1 MRNQDLDALKT
12 REQEAF
18 SLKQNA
24 WKKYDEAKTRC
35 SELHDAMQSAWNE
48 RVSVRDVMN
57 REYEAMQND
66 NNNYRAVWDE
76 YGRIRD
82 YNNAKIES
90 LRSEADYEHREM
102 IRCFDQASSCYQYG
116 DKSEAPYWSEQGHSH
131 KNLRDQL
138 NCQISE
144 LCREVK
150 AAKQNAEM
158 RANKT
163 NSSAFHRAKEAFDDA
178 KNRHEAFQAGFKRL
192 KAERDQFKLEFHRAE
207 AEHRKLKEQFQR
219 KLNEIKTN
227 NRREREATL
236 DKAGVSLFERS
247 DAKIV
252 KKSDGTI
259 QVYHGGIGSGD
270 GYGHGHT
277 ALDQFGNKTYD
288 RDAFAEHG
296 KQNYVDNEKRDY
308 NSYSEYRNTALKNR
322 PSHGGWTSLER
333 GVIFDSNNRTYDVTF
348 RQGLGH
354 NDGQTL
360 ISDGHISG
368 KKFNEHHSHYGNN
381 DKSRFPNEPNRI
393 EDSSRHKNDDSYS
406 GPEH

>member
-18 SLKQNA
+18 SLKQKA

-48 RVSVRDVMN
+48 RVSARDVMN

-219 KLNEIKTN
+219 KLDEIKTN
-227 NRREREATL
+227 NKREREEAL

-277 ALDQFGNKTYD
+277 AIDQFGNKTYD
-288 RDAFAEHG
+288 RKAFTEHG
-296 KQNYVDNEKRDY
+296 KQNYVDNEDGSWSFRLWRQAAKGYANKKDPDHFTDILY
-308 NSYSEYRNTALKNR
+308 
-322 PSHGGWTSLER
+322 GGSK
-333 GVIFDSNNRTYDVTF
+333 GNIK
-348 RQGLGH
+348 G
-354 NDGQTL
+354 
-360 ISDGHISG
+360 DGHGHMIVENSTG
-368 KKFNEHHSHYGNN
+368 DIVFHRDMDGNI
-381 DKSRFPNEPNRI
+381 DVIDHERCPGINEPKKKR
-393 EDSSRHKNDDSYS
+393 
-406 GPEH
+406 

>member
-18 SLKQNA
+18 SFKQNA

-35 SELHDAMQSAWNE
+35 SELHDAMQSAWDE
-48 RVSVRDVMN
+48 RVSARDVMN
-57 REYEAMQND
+57 HEYEAMQND

-192 KAERDQFKLEFHRAE
+192 KAERDQFKLEFHRTE

-219 KLNEIKTN
+219 KLDEIKTN
-227 NRREREATL
+227 NKREREETL

-259 QVYHGGIGSGD
+259 QVYHGGVGSGD

-288 RDAFAEHG
+288 RKAFTEHG
-296 KQNYVDNEKRDY
+296 KQNYVDNEDGSWSFRLWRQAAKGYANKKDPDHFTDILY
-308 NSYSEYRNTALKNR
+308 
-322 PSHGGWTSLER
+322 GGSK
-333 GVIFDSNNRTYDVTF
+333 GNIK
-348 RQGLGH
+348 G
-354 NDGQTL
+354 
-360 ISDGHISG
+360 DGHGHMIVENSTG
-368 KKFNEHHSHYGNN
+368 DIVFHRDMDGNI
-381 DKSRFPNEPNRI
+381 DVIDHERCPGINEPKKKR
-393 EDSSRHKNDDSYS
+393 
-406 GPEH
+406 

>member
-35 SELHDAMQSAWNE
+35 SELHDAMQSAWDE
-48 RVSVRDVMN
+48 RVSARDVMN
-57 REYEAMQND
+57 HEYEAMQND

-163 NSSAFHRAKEAFDDA
+163 NSSAFHRAKEAFNDA
-178 KNRHEAFQAGFKRL
+178 KNRHEAFQTGFKRL
-192 KAERDQFKLEFHRAE
+192 KAERDQLKLEFHRAE

-219 KLNEIKTN
+219 KLDEIKTN
-227 NRREREATL
+227 NKREREETL

-259 QVYHGGIGSGD
+259 QVYHGGVGSGD

-288 RDAFAEHG
+288 RKAFTEHG
-296 KQNYVDNEKRDY
+296 KQNYVDNEDGSWSFRLW
-308 NSYSEYRNTALKNR
+308 RQTAKGYANKKDHDHFTDILY
-322 PSHGGWTSLER
+322 GGSK
-333 GVIFDSNNRTYDVTF
+333 GNIK
-348 RQGLGH
+348 G
-354 NDGQTL
+354 
-360 ISDGHISG
+360 DGHGHMIVENSTG
-368 KKFNEHHSHYGNN
+368 DIVFHRDMDGNI
-381 DKSRFPNEPNRI
+381 DVIDHERCPGINEPKKKR
-393 EDSSRHKNDDSYS
+393 
-406 GPEH
+406 

>member
-24 WKKYDEAKTRC
+24 WKKYDETKTRC

-48 RVSVRDVMN
+48 RVSARDVMN

-82 YNNAKIES
+82 YNNAKIEG

-178 KNRHEAFQAGFKRL
+178 KNKHEAFQAGFKRL

-219 KLNEIKTN
+219 KLDEIKTN
-227 NRREREATL
+227 NKREREETL

-296 KQNYVDNEKRDY
+296 MQNYVDNEDGSWSFRLWRQAAKGYANKKDPDHFTDILY
-308 NSYSEYRNTALKNR
+308 
-322 PSHGGWTSLER
+322 GGSK
-333 GVIFDSNNRTYDVTF
+333 GNIK
-348 RQGLGH
+348 G
-354 NDGQTL
+354 
-360 ISDGHISG
+360 DGHGHMIVENSTG
-368 KKFNEHHSHYGNN
+368 DIVFHRDMDGNI
-381 DKSRFPNEPNRI
+381 DVIDHERCPGINEPKKKR
-393 EDSSRHKNDDSYS
+393 
-406 GPEH
+406 

>member
-12 REQEAF
+12 REQDAF

-48 RVSVRDVMN
+48 RVSARDVMN

-82 YNNAKIES
+82 YNNAKIEG

-138 NCQISE
+138 NYQISE

-219 KLNEIKTN
+219 KLDEIKTN
-227 NRREREATL
+227 NRREREETL
-236 DKAGVSLFERS
+236 DKAVVSLFERS

-288 RDAFAEHG
+288 RKAFTEHG
-296 KQNYVDNEKRDY
+296 KQNYVDNEDGSWSFRLWRQAAKGYANKKDPDHFTDILY
-308 NSYSEYRNTALKNR
+308 
-322 PSHGGWTSLER
+322 GGSK
-333 GVIFDSNNRTYDVTF
+333 GNIK
-348 RQGLGH
+348 G
-354 NDGQTL
+354 
-360 ISDGHISG
+360 DGHGHMIVENSTG
-368 KKFNEHHSHYGNN
+368 DIVFHRDMDGNI
-381 DKSRFPNEPNRI
+381 DVIDHERCPGINEPKKKR
-393 EDSSRHKNDDSYS
+393 
-406 GPEH
+406 

>member
-18 SLKQNA
+18 SFKQNA

-48 RVSVRDVMN
+48 RVSARDVMN
-57 REYEAMQND
+57 HEYEAMQND

-178 KNRHEAFQAGFKRL
+178 KNKHEAFQAGFKRL

-219 KLNEIKTN
+219 KLDEIKTN
-227 NRREREATL
+227 NKREREETL

-288 RDAFAEHG
+288 RKAFTEHG
-296 KQNYVDNEKRDY
+296 KQNYVDNEDGSWSFRLWRQAAKGYANKKDPDHFTDILY
-308 NSYSEYRNTALKNR
+308 
-322 PSHGGWTSLER
+322 GGSK
-333 GVIFDSNNRTYDVTF
+333 GNIK
-348 RQGLGH
+348 G
-354 NDGQTL
+354 
-360 ISDGHISG
+360 DGHGHMIVENSTG
-368 KKFNEHHSHYGNN
+368 DIVFHRDMDGNI
-381 DKSRFPNEPNRI
+381 DVIDHERCPGINEPKKKR
-393 EDSSRHKNDDSYS
+393 
-406 GPEH
+406 

>member
-18 SLKQNA
+18 SLKQKA

-48 RVSVRDVMN
+48 RVSARDVMN
-57 REYEAMQND
+57 HEYEAMQND

-192 KAERDQFKLEFHRAE
+192 KAERDQFKLEFHRTE

-219 KLNEIKTN
+219 KLDEIKTN
-227 NRREREATL
+227 NKREREETL

-259 QVYHGGIGSGD
+259 QVYHGGIGFGD

-288 RDAFAEHG
+288 RKAFIEHG
-296 KQNYVDNEKRDY
+296 KQNYVDNEDGSWSFRLWRQAAKGYANKKDPDHFTDILY
-308 NSYSEYRNTALKNR
+308 
-322 PSHGGWTSLER
+322 GGSK
-333 GVIFDSNNRTYDVTF
+333 GNIK
-348 RQGLGH
+348 G
-354 NDGQTL
+354 
-360 ISDGHISG
+360 DGHGHMIVENSTG
-368 KKFNEHHSHYGNN
+368 DIVFHRDMDGNI
-381 DKSRFPNEPNRI
+381 DVIDHERCPGINEPKKKR
-393 EDSSRHKNDDSYS
+393 
-406 GPEH
+406 

>member
-1 MRNQDLDALKT
+1 MRNQDLDALKI

-35 SELHDAMQSAWNE
+35 SELHDAMQSAWDK
-48 RVSVRDVMN
+48 RVSTRDVMN

-116 DKSEAPYWSEQGHSH
+116 NKSEAPYWSEQGHSH

-138 NCQISE
+138 NYQVSE

-178 KNRHEAFQAGFKRL
+178 KNKHEAFQAGFKRL

-219 KLNEIKTN
+219 KLDEIKTN
-227 NRREREATL
+227 NKREREETL

-277 ALDQFGNKTYD
+277 ALDQFGNKTYN
-288 RDAFAEHG
+288 RKAFTEHG
-296 KQNYVDNEKRDY
+296 KQNYVDNEDGSWSFRLWRQAAKGYANKKDPDHFTDILY
-308 NSYSEYRNTALKNR
+308 
-322 PSHGGWTSLER
+322 GGSK
-333 GVIFDSNNRTYDVTF
+333 GNIK
-348 RQGLGH
+348 G
-354 NDGQTL
+354 
-360 ISDGHISG
+360 DGHGHMIVENSTG
-368 KKFNEHHSHYGNN
+368 DIVFHRDMDGNI
-381 DKSRFPNEPNRI
+381 DVIDHERCPGINEPKKKR
-393 EDSSRHKNDDSYS
+393 
-406 GPEH
+406 

>member
-12 REQEAF
+12 REQDAF

-48 RVSVRDVMN
+48 RVSARDVMN

-82 YNNAKIES
+82 YNNAKIEG

-219 KLNEIKTN
+219 KLDEIKTN
-227 NRREREATL
+227 NKREREETL

-288 RDAFAEHG
+288 RKAFTEHG
-296 KQNYVDNEKRDY
+296 KQNYVDNEDGSWSFRLWRQAAKGYANKKDPDHFTDILY
-308 NSYSEYRNTALKNR
+308 
-322 PSHGGWTSLER
+322 GGSK
-333 GVIFDSNNRTYDVTF
+333 GNIK
-348 RQGLGH
+348 G
-354 NDGQTL
+354 
-360 ISDGHISG
+360 DGHGHMIVENSTG
-368 KKFNEHHSHYGNN
+368 DIVFHRDMDGNI
-381 DKSRFPNEPNRI
+381 DVIDHERCPGINEPKKKR
-393 EDSSRHKNDDSYS
+393 
-406 GPEH
+406 

>member
-12 REQEAF
+12 REQDAF

-48 RVSVRDVMN
+48 RVSARDVMN

-82 YNNAKIES
+82 YNNAKIEG

-138 NCQISE
+138 NYQISE

-219 KLNEIKTN
+219 KLDEIKTN
-227 NRREREATL
+227 NRREREETQ

-288 RDAFAEHG
+288 RKAFTEHG
-296 KQNYVDNEKRDY
+296 KQNYVDNEDGSWSFRLWRQAAKGYANKKDPDHFTDILY
-308 NSYSEYRNTALKNR
+308 
-322 PSHGGWTSLER
+322 GGSK
-333 GVIFDSNNRTYDVTF
+333 GNIK
-348 RQGLGH
+348 G
-354 NDGQTL
+354 
-360 ISDGHISG
+360 DGHGHMIVENSTG
-368 KKFNEHHSHYGNN
+368 DIVFHRDMDGNI
-381 DKSRFPNEPNRI
+381 DVIDHERCPGINEPKKKR
-393 EDSSRHKNDDSYS
+393 
-406 GPEH
+406 

>member
-12 REQEAF
+12 REQDAF

-48 RVSVRDVMN
+48 RVSARDVMN

-82 YNNAKIES
+82 YNNAKIED

-116 DKSEAPYWSEQGHSH
+116 DKSEASYWSEQGHSH

-138 NCQISE
+138 NYQISE

-219 KLNEIKTN
+219 KLDEIKTN
-227 NRREREATL
+227 NRREREETL

-296 KQNYVDNEKRDY
+296 KQNYVDNEDGSWSFRLWRQAAKGYANKKDPDHFTDILY
-308 NSYSEYRNTALKNR
+308 
-322 PSHGGWTSLER
+322 GGSK
-333 GVIFDSNNRTYDVTF
+333 GNIK
-348 RQGLGH
+348 G
-354 NDGQTL
+354 
-360 ISDGHISG
+360 DGHGHMIVENSTG
-368 KKFNEHHSHYGNN
+368 DIVFHRDMDGNI
-381 DKSRFPNEPNRI
+381 DVIDHERCPGINEPKKKR
-393 EDSSRHKNDDSYS
+393 
-406 GPEH
+406 

>member
-18 SLKQNA
+18 SFKQNA

-48 RVSVRDVMN
+48 RVSARDVMN
-57 REYEAMQND
+57 HEYEAMQND

-219 KLNEIKTN
+219 KLDEIKTN
-227 NRREREATL
+227 NKREREETL

-288 RDAFAEHG
+288 RKAFTEHG
-296 KQNYVDNEKRDY
+296 KQNYVDNEDGSWSFRLWRQAAKGYANKKDPDHFTDILY
-308 NSYSEYRNTALKNR
+308 
-322 PSHGGWTSLER
+322 GGSK
-333 GVIFDSNNRTYDVTF
+333 GNIK
-348 RQGLGH
+348 G
-354 NDGQTL
+354 
-360 ISDGHISG
+360 DGHGHMIVENSTG
-368 KKFNEHHSHYGNN
+368 DIVFHRDMDGNI
-381 DKSRFPNEPNRI
+381 DVIDHERCPGINEPKKKR
-393 EDSSRHKNDDSYS
+393 
-406 GPEH
+406 

>member
-12 REQEAF
+12 IEQEAF

-48 RVSVRDVMN
+48 RVSARDLMN
-57 REYEAMQND
+57 HEYEAMQND

-219 KLNEIKTN
+219 KLDEIKTN
-227 NRREREATL
+227 NKREREETL

-288 RDAFAEHG
+288 RKAFTEHG
-296 KQNYVDNEKRDY
+296 KQNYVDNEDGSWSFRLWRQAAKGYANKKDPDHFTDILY
-308 NSYSEYRNTALKNR
+308 
-322 PSHGGWTSLER
+322 GGSK
-333 GVIFDSNNRTYDVTF
+333 GNIK
-348 RQGLGH
+348 G
-354 NDGQTL
+354 
-360 ISDGHISG
+360 DGHGHMIVENSTG
-368 KKFNEHHSHYGNN
+368 DIVFHRDMDGNI
-381 DKSRFPNEPNRI
+381 DVIDHERCPGINEPKKKR
-393 EDSSRHKNDDSYS
+393 
-406 GPEH
+406 

>member
-1 MRNQDLDALKT
+1 
-12 REQEAF
+12 
-18 SLKQNA
+18 
-24 WKKYDEAKTRC
+24 
-35 SELHDAMQSAWNE
+35 MQSAWNE
-48 RVSVRDVMN
+48 RVSARDVMN
-57 REYEAMQND
+57 HEYEAMQND

-138 NCQISE
+138 NYQISE

-178 KNRHEAFQAGFKRL
+178 KNKHEAFQAGFKRL

-219 KLNEIKTN
+219 KLDEIKTN
-227 NRREREATL
+227 NKREREETL

-288 RDAFAEHG
+288 RKAFTEHG
-296 KQNYVDNEKRDY
+296 KQNYVDNEDGSWSFRLWRQAAKGYANKKDPDHFTDILY
-308 NSYSEYRNTALKNR
+308 
-322 PSHGGWTSLER
+322 GGSK
-333 GVIFDSNNRTYDVTF
+333 GNIK
-348 RQGLGH
+348 G
-354 NDGQTL
+354 
-360 ISDGHISG
+360 DGHGHMIVENSTG
-368 KKFNEHHSHYGNN
+368 DIVFHRDMDGNI
-381 DKSRFPNEPNRI
+381 DVIDHERCPGINEPKKKR
-393 EDSSRHKNDDSYS
+393 
-406 GPEH
+406 

>member
-12 REQEAF
+12 REQDAF

-48 RVSVRDVMN
+48 RVSARDVMN

-82 YNNAKIES
+82 YNNAKIEG
-90 LRSEADYEHREM
+90 LRSEADYEHRET

-138 NCQISE
+138 NYQISE

-219 KLNEIKTN
+219 KLDEIKTN
-227 NRREREATL
+227 NRREREETL

-270 GYGHGHT
+270 GYGHGYT

-288 RDAFAEHG
+288 RKAFTEHG
-296 KQNYVDNEKRDY
+296 KQNYVDNEDGSWSFRLWRQAAKGYANKKDPDHFTDILY
-308 NSYSEYRNTALKNR
+308 
-322 PSHGGWTSLER
+322 GGSK
-333 GVIFDSNNRTYDVTF
+333 GNIK
-348 RQGLGH
+348 G
-354 NDGQTL
+354 
-360 ISDGHISG
+360 DGHGHMIVENSTG
-368 KKFNEHHSHYGNN
+368 DIVFHRDMDGNI
-381 DKSRFPNEPNRI
+381 DVIDHERCPGINEPKKKR
-393 EDSSRHKNDDSYS
+393 
-406 GPEH
+406 

>member
-18 SLKQNA
+18 SFKQNA

-48 RVSVRDVMN
+48 RVSARDVMN
-57 REYEAMQND
+57 HEYEAMQND

-163 NSSAFHRAKEAFDDA
+163 NSSAFHRAKEAFNDA
-178 KNRHEAFQAGFKRL
+178 KNKHEAFQTGFKRL

-219 KLNEIKTN
+219 KLDEIKTN
-227 NRREREATL
+227 NRREREETL

-288 RDAFAEHG
+288 RKAFTEHG
-296 KQNYVDNEKRDY
+296 KQNYVDNEDGSWSFRLWRQAAKGYANKKDPDHFTDILY
-308 NSYSEYRNTALKNR
+308 
-322 PSHGGWTSLER
+322 GGSK
-333 GVIFDSNNRTYDVTF
+333 GNIK
-348 RQGLGH
+348 G
-354 NDGQTL
+354 
-360 ISDGHISG
+360 DGHGHMIVENSTG
-368 KKFNEHHSHYGNN
+368 DIVFHRDMDGNI
-381 DKSRFPNEPNRI
+381 DVIDHERCPGINEPKKKR
-393 EDSSRHKNDDSYS
+393 
-406 GPEH
+406 

>member
-18 SLKQNA
+18 SFKQNA

-35 SELHDAMQSAWNE
+35 SELHDAMQSAWDE
-48 RVSVRDVMN
+48 RVSARDVMN
-57 REYEAMQND
+57 HEYEAMQND

-219 KLNEIKTN
+219 KLDEIKTN
-227 NRREREATL
+227 NKREREETL

-288 RDAFAEHG
+288 RKAFTEHG
-296 KQNYVDNEKRDY
+296 KQNYVDNEDGSWSFRLWRQAAKGYANKKDPDHFTDILY
-308 NSYSEYRNTALKNR
+308 
-322 PSHGGWTSLER
+322 GGSK
-333 GVIFDSNNRTYDVTF
+333 GNIK
-348 RQGLGH
+348 G
-354 NDGQTL
+354 
-360 ISDGHISG
+360 DGHGHMIVENSTG
-368 KKFNEHHSHYGNN
+368 DIVFHRDMDGNI
-381 DKSRFPNEPNRI
+381 DVIDHERCPGINEPKKEAINLYTKTGFFIPSFLIFYFKQRI
-393 EDSSRHKNDDSYS
+393 
-406 GPEH
+406 

>member
-48 RVSVRDVMN
+48 RVSARDVMN

-82 YNNAKIES
+82 YNNAKIEN

-116 DKSEAPYWSEQGHSH
+116 NKSEAPYWSEQGHSH

-138 NCQISE
+138 NYQVSE

-178 KNRHEAFQAGFKRL
+178 KNKHEAFQTGFKRL
-192 KAERDQFKLEFHRAE
+192 KAERDQLKLEFHRAE

-219 KLNEIKTN
+219 KLDEIKTN
-227 NRREREATL
+227 NKREREETL

-296 KQNYVDNEKRDY
+296 KQNYVDNEDGSWSFRLWRQAAKGYANKKDPDHFTDILY
-308 NSYSEYRNTALKNR
+308 
-322 PSHGGWTSLER
+322 GGSK
-333 GVIFDSNNRTYDVTF
+333 GNIK
-348 RQGLGH
+348 G
-354 NDGQTL
+354 
-360 ISDGHISG
+360 DGHGHMIVENSTG
-368 KKFNEHHSHYGNN
+368 DIVFHRDMDGNI
-381 DKSRFPNEPNRI
+381 DVIDHERCPGINEPKKKR
-393 EDSSRHKNDDSYS
+393 
-406 GPEH
+406 

>member
-35 SELHDAMQSAWNE
+35 SELHDAMQSAWDE
-48 RVSVRDVMN
+48 RVSARDVMN
-57 REYEAMQND
+57 HEYEAMQND
-66 NNNYRAVWDE
+66 NNTYRAVWDE

-138 NCQISE
+138 NYQISE

-163 NSSAFHRAKEAFDDA
+163 NSSAFRRAKEAFDDA

-192 KAERDQFKLEFHRAE
+192 KAERDQLKLEFHRAE

-219 KLNEIKTN
+219 KLDEMKTN
-227 NRREREATL
+227 NKREREETL

-277 ALDQFGNKTYD
+277 AIDQFGNKTYD
-288 RDAFAEHG
+288 RKAFTEHG
-296 KQNYVDNEKRDY
+296 KQNYVDSKKRDY

-406 GPEH
+406 GPGH

>member
-12 REQEAF
+12 IEQEAF

-48 RVSVRDVMN
+48 RVSARDLMN
-57 REYEAMQND
+57 HEYEAMQND

-82 YNNAKIES
+82 YNNAKIEG

-178 KNRHEAFQAGFKRL
+178 KNKHEAFQAGFKRL

-219 KLNEIKTN
+219 KLDEIKTN
-227 NRREREATL
+227 NKREREETL

-296 KQNYVDNEKRDY
+296 KQNYVDNEDGSWSFRLWRQAAKGYANKKDPDHFTDILY
-308 NSYSEYRNTALKNR
+308 
-322 PSHGGWTSLER
+322 GGSK
-333 GVIFDSNNRTYDVTF
+333 GNIK
-348 RQGLGH
+348 G
-354 NDGQTL
+354 
-360 ISDGHISG
+360 DGHGHMIVENSTG
-368 KKFNEHHSHYGNN
+368 DIVFHRDMDGNI
-381 DKSRFPNEPNRI
+381 DVIDHERCPGINEPKKEAINLYTKTGFFIPSFLIFYFKQRI
-393 EDSSRHKNDDSYS
+393 
-406 GPEH
+406 

>member
-12 REQEAF
+12 IEQEAF

-48 RVSVRDVMN
+48 RVSARDLMN
-57 REYEAMQND
+57 HEYEVMQND

-138 NCQISE
+138 NYQISE

-192 KAERDQFKLEFHRAE
+192 KAERDQLKLEFHRAE

-219 KLNEIKTN
+219 KLDEIKTN
-227 NRREREATL
+227 NKREREETL

-288 RDAFAEHG
+288 RKAFTEHG
-296 KQNYVDNEKRDY
+296 KQNYVDNEDGSWSFRLWRQAAKGYANKKDPDHFTDILY
-308 NSYSEYRNTALKNR
+308 
-322 PSHGGWTSLER
+322 GGSK
-333 GVIFDSNNRTYDVTF
+333 GNIK
-348 RQGLGH
+348 G
-354 NDGQTL
+354 
-360 ISDGHISG
+360 DGHGHMIVENSTG
-368 KKFNEHHSHYGNN
+368 DIVFHRDMDGNI
-381 DKSRFPNEPNRI
+381 DVIDHERCPGINEPKKKR
-393 EDSSRHKNDDSYS
+393 
-406 GPEH
+406 

>member
-18 SLKQNA
+18 SFKQNA

-35 SELHDAMQSAWNE
+35 SELHDTMQSAWNE
-48 RVSVRDVMN
+48 RVSARDVMN
-57 REYEAMQND
+57 HEYEAMQND

-163 NSSAFHRAKEAFDDA
+163 NSSAFHRAKEAFNDA
-178 KNRHEAFQAGFKRL
+178 KNKHEAFQTGFKRL

-219 KLNEIKTN
+219 KLDEIKTN
-227 NRREREATL
+227 NKRERGETL

-288 RDAFAEHG
+288 RKAFTEHG
-296 KQNYVDNEKRDY
+296 KQNYVDNEDGSWSFRLWRQAAKGYANKKDPDHFTDILY
-308 NSYSEYRNTALKNR
+308 
-322 PSHGGWTSLER
+322 GGSK
-333 GVIFDSNNRTYDVTF
+333 GNIK
-348 RQGLGH
+348 G
-354 NDGQTL
+354 
-360 ISDGHISG
+360 DGHGHMIVENSTG
-368 KKFNEHHSHYGNN
+368 DIVFHRDMDGNI
-381 DKSRFPNEPNRI
+381 DVIDHERCPGINEPKKKR
-393 EDSSRHKNDDSYS
+393 
-406 GPEH
+406 

>member
-35 SELHDAMQSAWNE
+35 SELHDAMQSAWDE
-48 RVSVRDVMN
+48 RVSARDVMN

-66 NNNYRAVWDE
+66 SNNYRAVWDE

-192 KAERDQFKLEFHRAE
+192 KAERDQFKLEFHRTE
-207 AEHRKLKEQFQR
+207 AGHRKLKEQFQR

-296 KQNYVDNEKRDY
+296 KQNYVDNEDGSWSFRLWRQAAKGYANKKDPDHFTDILY
-308 NSYSEYRNTALKNR
+308 
-322 PSHGGWTSLER
+322 GGSK
-333 GVIFDSNNRTYDVTF
+333 GNIK
-348 RQGLGH
+348 G
-354 NDGQTL
+354 
-360 ISDGHISG
+360 DGHGHMIVENSTG
-368 KKFNEHHSHYGNN
+368 DIVFHRDMDGNI
-381 DKSRFPNEPNRI
+381 DVIDHERCPGINEPKKKR
-393 EDSSRHKNDDSYS
+393 
-406 GPEH
+406 

>member
-18 SLKQNA
+18 SLKQKA

-48 RVSVRDVMN
+48 RVSARDVMN

-219 KLNEIKTN
+219 KLDEIKTN
-227 NRREREATL
+227 NKREREEAL

-277 ALDQFGNKTYD
+277 AIDQFGNKTYD
-288 RDAFAEHG
+288 RKAFTEHG
-296 KQNYVDNEKRDY
+296 KQNYVDNEDGSWSFRLWRQAAKGYANKKDPDHFTDILY
-308 NSYSEYRNTALKNR
+308 
-322 PSHGGWTSLER
+322 GGSK
-333 GVIFDSNNRTYDVTF
+333 GNIK
-348 RQGLGH
+348 G
-354 NDGQTL
+354 
-360 ISDGHISG
+360 DGHGHMIIENSTG
-368 KKFNEHHSHYGNN
+368 DIVFHRDMDGNI
-381 DKSRFPNEPNRI
+381 DVIDHERCPGINEPKKKR
-393 EDSSRHKNDDSYS
+393 
-406 GPEH
+406 

>member
-1 MRNQDLDALKT
+1 
-12 REQEAF
+12 
-18 SLKQNA
+18 
-24 WKKYDEAKTRC
+24 
-35 SELHDAMQSAWNE
+35 MQSAWNE
-48 RVSVRDVMN
+48 RVSARDVMN

-82 YNNAKIES
+82 YNNAKIEG

-138 NCQISE
+138 NYQISE

-178 KNRHEAFQAGFKRL
+178 KNKHEAFQTGFKRL
-192 KAERDQFKLEFHRAE
+192 KAERDQLKLEFHRAE

-219 KLNEIKTN
+219 KLDEIKTN
-227 NRREREATL
+227 NKREREETL

-247 DAKIV
+247 DAKII

-288 RDAFAEHG
+288 RKAFAEHG
-296 KQNYVDNEKRDY
+296 KQNYVDNEDGSWSFRLWRQAAKGYANKKDPDHFTDILY
-308 NSYSEYRNTALKNR
+308 
-322 PSHGGWTSLER
+322 GGSK
-333 GVIFDSNNRTYDVTF
+333 GNIK
-348 RQGLGH
+348 G
-354 NDGQTL
+354 
-360 ISDGHISG
+360 DGHGHMIVENSTG
-368 KKFNEHHSHYGNN
+368 DIVFHRDMDGNI
-381 DKSRFPNEPNRI
+381 DVIDHERCPGINEPKKKR
-393 EDSSRHKNDDSYS
+393 
-406 GPEH
+406 

>member
-48 RVSVRDVMN
+48 RVSARDVMN

-82 YNNAKIES
+82 YNNAKIEG

-219 KLNEIKTN
+219 KLDEIKTN
-227 NRREREATL
+227 NRREREETL

-288 RDAFAEHG
+288 RKAFTEHG
-296 KQNYVDNEKRDY
+296 KQNYVDNEDGSWSFRLWRQAAKGYANKKDPDHFTDILY
-308 NSYSEYRNTALKNR
+308 
-322 PSHGGWTSLER
+322 GGSK
-333 GVIFDSNNRTYDVTF
+333 GNIK
-348 RQGLGH
+348 G
-354 NDGQTL
+354 
-360 ISDGHISG
+360 DGHGHMIVENSTG
-368 KKFNEHHSHYGNN
+368 DIVFHRDMDGNI
-381 DKSRFPNEPNRI
+381 DVIDHERCPGINEPKKKR
-393 EDSSRHKNDDSYS
+393 
-406 GPEH
+406 

>member
-35 SELHDAMQSAWNE
+35 SELHDAMQSAWDE
-48 RVSVRDVMN
+48 RVSARDVMN
-57 REYEAMQND
+57 HEYEAMQND

-163 NSSAFHRAKEAFDDA
+163 NSSAFHRAKEAFNDA

-219 KLNEIKTN
+219 KLDEIKTN
-227 NRREREATL
+227 NRREREETL

-288 RDAFAEHG
+288 RKAFTEHG
-296 KQNYVDNEKRDY
+296 KQNYVDNEDGSWSFRLWRQAAKGYANKKDPDHFTDILY
-308 NSYSEYRNTALKNR
+308 
-322 PSHGGWTSLER
+322 GGSK
-333 GVIFDSNNRTYDVTF
+333 GNIK
-348 RQGLGH
+348 G
-354 NDGQTL
+354 
-360 ISDGHISG
+360 DGHGHMIVENSTG
-368 KKFNEHHSHYGNN
+368 DIVFHRDMDGNI
-381 DKSRFPNEPNRI
+381 DVIDHERCPGINEPKKKR
-393 EDSSRHKNDDSYS
+393 
-406 GPEH
+406 

>member
-48 RVSVRDVMN
+48 RVSARDVMN

-82 YNNAKIES
+82 YNNAKIEN

-163 NSSAFHRAKEAFDDA
+163 NSSAFHRAKEAFNDA
-178 KNRHEAFQAGFKRL
+178 KNKHEAFQTGFKRL

-219 KLNEIKTN
+219 KLDEIKTN
-227 NRREREATL
+227 NKRERGETL

-277 ALDQFGNKTYD
+277 ALDQFGNKT
-288 RDAFAEHG
+288 
-296 KQNYVDNEKRDY
+296 
-308 NSYSEYRNTALKNR
+308 L
-322 PSHGGWTSLER
+322 
-333 GVIFDSNNRTYDVTF
+333 
-348 RQGLGH
+348 
-354 NDGQTL
+354 
-360 ISDGHISG
+360 
-368 KKFNEHHSHYGNN
+368 
-381 DKSRFPNEPNRI
+381 
-393 EDSSRHKNDDSYS
+393 
-406 GPEH
+406 

>member
-18 SLKQNA
+18 SFKQNA

-48 RVSVRDVMN
+48 RVSARDVMN
-57 REYEAMQND
+57 HEYEAMQND

-163 NSSAFHRAKEAFDDA
+163 NSSAFHRAKEAFSDA
-178 KNRHEAFQAGFKRL
+178 KNRHEAFQTGFKRL
-192 KAERDQFKLEFHRAE
+192 KAERDQLKLEFHRAE

-219 KLNEIKTN
+219 KLDEIKTN
-227 NRREREATL
+227 NKREREETL

-252 KKSDGTI
+252 KKSGGTI
-259 QVYHGGIGSGD
+259 QVYHGGVGSGD

-288 RDAFAEHG
+288 RKAFTEHG
-296 KQNYVDNEKRDY
+296 KQNYVDNEDGSWSFRLWRQAAKGYANKKDPDHFTDILY
-308 NSYSEYRNTALKNR
+308 
-322 PSHGGWTSLER
+322 GGSK
-333 GVIFDSNNRTYDVTF
+333 GNIK
-348 RQGLGH
+348 G
-354 NDGQTL
+354 
-360 ISDGHISG
+360 DGHGHMIVENSTG
-368 KKFNEHHSHYGNN
+368 DIVFHRDMDGNI
-381 DKSRFPNEPNRI
+381 DVIDHERCPGINEPKKKR
-393 EDSSRHKNDDSYS
+393 
-406 GPEH
+406 

>member
-18 SLKQNA
+18 SFKQNA

-48 RVSVRDVMN
+48 RVSARDVMN

-82 YNNAKIES
+82 YNNAKIEN

-178 KNRHEAFQAGFKRL
+178 KNKHEAFQAGFKRL

-219 KLNEIKTN
+219 KLDEIKTN
-227 NRREREATL
+227 NRREREETL

-277 ALDQFGNKTYD
+277 ALD
-288 RDAFAEHG
+288 
-296 KQNYVDNEKRDY
+296 
-308 NSYSEYRNTALKNR
+308 
-322 PSHGGWTSLER
+322 
-333 GVIFDSNNRTYDVTF
+333 
-348 RQGLGH
+348 
-354 NDGQTL
+354 
-360 ISDGHISG
+360 
-368 KKFNEHHSHYGNN
+368 
-381 DKSRFPNEPNRI
+381 
-393 EDSSRHKNDDSYS
+393 
-406 GPEH
+406 

>member
-48 RVSVRDVMN
+48 RVSARDVMN
-57 REYEAMQND
+57 HEYEAMQND

-102 IRCFDQASSCYQYG
+102 ILCFDQASSCYQYG

-138 NCQISE
+138 NYQISE

-178 KNRHEAFQAGFKRL
+178 KNKHEAFQAGFKRL

-219 KLNEIKTN
+219 KLDEIKTN
-227 NRREREATL
+227 NKREREETL

-259 QVYHGGIGSGD
+259 QVYHGGVGSGD

-288 RDAFAEHG
+288 RKAFTEHG
-296 KQNYVDNEKRDY
+296 KQNYVDNEDGSWSFRLW
-308 NSYSEYRNTALKNR
+308 RQTAKGYANKKDPDHFTDILY
-322 PSHGGWTSLER
+322 GGSK
-333 GVIFDSNNRTYDVTF
+333 GNIK
-348 RQGLGH
+348 G
-354 NDGQTL
+354 
-360 ISDGHISG
+360 DGHGHMIVENSTG
-368 KKFNEHHSHYGNN
+368 DIVFHRDMDGNI
-381 DKSRFPNEPNRI
+381 DVIDHERCPGINEPKKKR
-393 EDSSRHKNDDSYS
+393 
-406 GPEH
+406 

>member
-12 REQEAF
+12 REQDAF

-48 RVSVRDVMN
+48 RVSARDVMN
-57 REYEAMQND
+57 HEYEAMQND

-144 LCREVK
+144 FCREVK

-163 NSSAFHRAKEAFDDA
+163 NSSAFHRAKEAFNDA
-178 KNRHEAFQAGFKRL
+178 KNKHEAFQTGFKRL

-219 KLNEIKTN
+219 KLDEIKTN
-227 NRREREATL
+227 NRREREETL

-288 RDAFAEHG
+288 RKAFTEHG
-296 KQNYVDNEKRDY
+296 KQNYVDNEDGSWSFRLWRQAAKGYANKKDPDHFTDILY
-308 NSYSEYRNTALKNR
+308 
-322 PSHGGWTSLER
+322 GGSK
-333 GVIFDSNNRTYDVTF
+333 GNIK
-348 RQGLGH
+348 G
-354 NDGQTL
+354 
-360 ISDGHISG
+360 DGHGHMIVENSTG
-368 KKFNEHHSHYGNN
+368 DIVFHRDMDGNI
-381 DKSRFPNEPNRI
+381 DVIDHERCPGINEPKKKR
-393 EDSSRHKNDDSYS
+393 
-406 GPEH
+406 

>member
-18 SLKQNA
+18 SFKQNA
-24 WKKYDEAKTRC
+24 WKKYDEARTRC
-35 SELHDAMQSAWNE
+35 SELHNAMQSAWNE
-48 RVSVRDVMN
+48 RVSARDVMN
-57 REYEAMQND
+57 HEYEAMQND

-82 YNNAKIES
+82 YNNAEIES
-90 LRSEADYEHREM
+90 LRNEADYEHREM

-131 KNLRDQL
+131 KNLRDGL
-138 NCQISE
+138 NCRISK

-150 AAKQNAEM
+150 AAKQNAEI

-163 NSSAFHRAKEAFDDA
+163 NSSAFHRAKETFNDA
-178 KNRHEAFQAGFKRL
+178 KNKHEAFQASFKQL
-192 KAERDQFKLEFHRAE
+192 KAERDQLKLEFNRAE
-207 AEHRKLKEQFQR
+207 AEHRKLKEQFKR
-219 KLNEIKTN
+219 KLDEIKTN
-227 NRREREATL
+227 SKREREETL
-236 DKAGVSLFERS
+236 DKAEVSLFERS

-252 KKSDGTI
+252 KKSDGTTQI
-259 QVYHGGIGSGD
+259 YHGGVGSGD

-288 RDAFAEHG
+288 RRAFTEHG

-381 DKSRFPNEPNRI
+381 NKSRFPNEPNRI

-406 GPEH
+406 GPGH

>member
-18 SLKQNA
+18 SLKQKA

-48 RVSVRDVMN
+48 RVSARDVMN

-219 KLNEIKTN
+219 KLDEIKTN
-227 NRREREATL
+227 NKREREETL

-288 RDAFAEHG
+288 RKAFTEHG
-296 KQNYVDNEKRDY
+296 KQNYVDNEDGSWSFRLWRQAAKGYANKKDPDHFTDILY
-308 NSYSEYRNTALKNR
+308 
-322 PSHGGWTSLER
+322 GGSK
-333 GVIFDSNNRTYDVTF
+333 GNIK
-348 RQGLGH
+348 G
-354 NDGQTL
+354 
-360 ISDGHISG
+360 DGHGHMIVENSTG
-368 KKFNEHHSHYGNN
+368 DIVFHRDMDGNI
-381 DKSRFPNEPNRI
+381 DVIDHERCPGINEPKKKR
-393 EDSSRHKNDDSYS
+393 
-406 GPEH
+406 

>member
-35 SELHDAMQSAWNE
+35 SELHDAMQSAWDE
-48 RVSVRDVMN
+48 RVSARDVMN
-57 REYEAMQND
+57 HEYEAMQND

-90 LRSEADYEHREM
+90 LRSKADYEHREM

-163 NSSAFHRAKEAFDDA
+163 NSSAFHRAKEAFNDA
-178 KNRHEAFQAGFKRL
+178 KNRHEAFQTGFKRL
-192 KAERDQFKLEFHRAE
+192 KAERDQLKLEFHRAE

-219 KLNEIKTN
+219 KLDEIKTN
-227 NRREREATL
+227 NKREREETL

-277 ALDQFGNKTYD
+277 AIDQFGNKTYD
-288 RDAFAEHG
+288 RKAFTEHG
-296 KQNYVDNEKRDY
+296 KQNYVDNEDGSWSFRLWRQAAKGYANKKDPDHFTDILY
-308 NSYSEYRNTALKNR
+308 
-322 PSHGGWTSLER
+322 GGSK
-333 GVIFDSNNRTYDVTF
+333 GNIK
-348 RQGLGH
+348 G
-354 NDGQTL
+354 
-360 ISDGHISG
+360 DGHGHMIVENSTG
-368 KKFNEHHSHYGNN
+368 DIVFHRDMDGNI
-381 DKSRFPNEPNRI
+381 DVIDHERCPGINEPKKKR
-393 EDSSRHKNDDSYS
+393 
-406 GPEH
+406 

>member
-48 RVSVRDVMN
+48 RVSARDVMN

-163 NSSAFHRAKEAFDDA
+163 NSSAFHRAKEAFNDA

-219 KLNEIKTN
+219 KLDEIKTN
-227 NRREREATL
+227 NKREREETL

-288 RDAFAEHG
+288 RKAFTEHG
-296 KQNYVDNEKRDY
+296 KQNYVDNEDGSWSFRLWRQAAKGYANKKDPDHFTDILY
-308 NSYSEYRNTALKNR
+308 
-322 PSHGGWTSLER
+322 GGSK
-333 GVIFDSNNRTYDVTF
+333 GNIK
-348 RQGLGH
+348 G
-354 NDGQTL
+354 
-360 ISDGHISG
+360 DGHGHMIVENSTG
-368 KKFNEHHSHYGNN
+368 DIVFHRDMDGNI
-381 DKSRFPNEPNRI
+381 DVIDHERCPGINEPKKKR
-393 EDSSRHKNDDSYS
+393 
-406 GPEH
+406 

>member
-35 SELHDAMQSAWNE
+35 SELHDAMQSAWDE
-48 RVSVRDVMN
+48 RVSARDVMN

-66 NNNYRAVWDE
+66 SNNYRAVWDE

-192 KAERDQFKLEFHRAE
+192 KAERDQFKIEFHRAE

-219 KLNEIKTN
+219 KLDEIKTN
-227 NRREREATL
+227 NKREREEAL

-288 RDAFAEHG
+288 RKAFTEHG
-296 KQNYVDNEKRDY
+296 KQNYVDNEDGSWSFRLWRQAAKGYANKKDPDHFADILY
-308 NSYSEYRNTALKNR
+308 
-322 PSHGGWTSLER
+322 GGSK
-333 GVIFDSNNRTYDVTF
+333 GNIK
-348 RQGLGH
+348 G
-354 NDGQTL
+354 
-360 ISDGHISG
+360 DGHGHMIVENSTG
-368 KKFNEHHSHYGNN
+368 DIVFHRDMDGNI
-381 DKSRFPNEPNRI
+381 DVIDYERCPGINEPKKKR
-393 EDSSRHKNDDSYS
+393 
-406 GPEH
+406 

>member
-18 SLKQNA
+18 SLKQKA

-48 RVSVRDVMN
+48 RVSARDVMN
-57 REYEAMQND
+57 HEYEAMQND

-138 NCQISE
+138 NYQISE

-178 KNRHEAFQAGFKRL
+178 KNKHEAFQTGFKRL
-192 KAERDQFKLEFHRAE
+192 KAERDQLKLEFHRAE

-219 KLNEIKTN
+219 KLDEIKTN
-227 NRREREATL
+227 NKREREETL

-247 DAKIV
+247 DAKII

-277 ALDQFGNKTYD
+277 ALDQLGNKTYD
-288 RDAFAEHG
+288 RKAFAEHG
-296 KQNYVDNEKRDY
+296 KQNYVDNEDGSWSFRLWRQAAKGYANKKDPDHFTDIIY
-308 NSYSEYRNTALKNR
+308 
-322 PSHGGWTSLER
+322 GGSK
-333 GVIFDSNNRTYDVTF
+333 GNIK
-348 RQGLGH
+348 G
-354 NDGQTL
+354 
-360 ISDGHISG
+360 DGHGHMIVENSTG
-368 KKFNEHHSHYGNN
+368 DIVFHRDMDGNI
-381 DKSRFPNEPNRI
+381 DVIDHERCPGINEPKKKR
-393 EDSSRHKNDDSYS
+393 
-406 GPEH
+406 

>member
-48 RVSVRDVMN
+48 RVSARDVMN
-57 REYEAMQND
+57 HEYEAMQND

-163 NSSAFHRAKEAFDDA
+163 NSSAFHRAKEAFNDA

-192 KAERDQFKLEFHRAE
+192 KAERDQLKLEFHRAE

-219 KLNEIKTN
+219 KLDEIKTN
-227 NRREREATL
+227 NKREREETL

-259 QVYHGGIGSGD
+259 QVYHGGVGSGD

-288 RDAFAEHG
+288 RKAFAEHG
-296 KQNYVDNEKRDY
+296 KQNYVDSN
-308 NSYSEYRNTALKNR
+308 LKN
-322 PSHGGWTSLER
+322 GTYR
-333 GVIFDSNNRTYDVTF
+333 GVFEGQSAIIKISDSDNSNQMQIFYGGRKTPDGD
-348 RQGLGH
+348 GH
-354 NDGQTL
+354 N
-360 ISDGHISG
+360 HVNYVNG
-368 KKFNEHHSHYGNN
+368 KLQYWRENGKVIYQDDKKTQLN
-381 DKSRFPNEPNRI
+381 DL
-393 EDSSRHKNDDSYS
+393 
-406 GPEH
+406 

>member
-48 RVSVRDVMN
+48 RVSARDVMN
-57 REYEAMQND
+57 HEYEAMQND

-192 KAERDQFKLEFHRAE
+192 KAECDQFKLEFHRAE

-219 KLNEIKTN
+219 KLDEIKTN
-227 NRREREATL
+227 NKREREEAL

-277 ALDQFGNKTYD
+277 AIDQFGNKTYD
-288 RDAFAEHG
+288 RKAFTEHG
-296 KQNYVDNEKRDY
+296 KQNYVDNEDGSWSFRLWRQAAKGYANKKDPDHFTDILY
-308 NSYSEYRNTALKNR
+308 
-322 PSHGGWTSLER
+322 GGSK
-333 GVIFDSNNRTYDVTF
+333 GNIK
-348 RQGLGH
+348 G
-354 NDGQTL
+354 
-360 ISDGHISG
+360 DGHGHMIVENSTG
-368 KKFNEHHSHYGNN
+368 DIVFHRDMDGNI
-381 DKSRFPNEPNRI
+381 DVIDHERCPGINEPKKKR
-393 EDSSRHKNDDSYS
+393 
-406 GPEH
+406 